1 MVKHVLRGLVVSLV
15 AVLLTLFTSLPVLA
29 ADLRGGDTITVAS
42 GEVVDDDLYIAGNT
56 IIIDGTV
63 NGDLWAFGSTITV
76 NGDVNGSIVA
86 IGQTVNVNGN
96 VGHAVRLVGQTINIS
111 GNVSGDLIVFGSE
124 ANIASKVKIGG
135 DMLFSAGNVRLN
147 GPVEKDVKGS
157 GSEVIVANVV
167 GGDVELKVKNLTL
180 TSSANV
186 QGNLTYTSE
195 NEADIQSGAKVE
207 GKTTHNMPE
216 VKKPAPFSGIV
227 GKLIGFLMALVTG
240 LIIILIIP
248 GRSASVADSIRN
260 KPWTSLG
267 WGAVILFATPIA
279 AIMVCITVIGIPV
292 GLIALALYAI
302 AIYISQVFVGLFIGR
317 WIIGRFRGTESKA
330 IMVGALALG
339 LVILTLLGLIP
350 YLGFWIGLAVALFG
364 LGAVLVSETT
374 LRSGARQVSQ
384 T

>member
-1 MVKHVLRGLVVSLV
+1 MVKHVLRGLVVTLV

-124 ANIASKVKIGG
+124 ANIASKAKIGG
-135 DMLFSAGNVRLN
+135 DVLFSAGNVRLN

-186 QGNLTYTSE
+186 QGNLTYTGE
-195 NEADIQSGAKVE
+195 NEADIQSGAKVG

-279 AIMVCITVIGIPV
+279 AIVVCITVIGIPV

-364 LGAVLVSETT
+364 LGAILVSETR
-374 LRSGARQVSQ
+374 LRNEVGQVS
-384 T
+384 

>member
-267 WGAVILFATPIA
+267 WGAVILFATPLA
-279 AIMVCITVIGIPV
+279 AIVVCITVIGIPV

-364 LGAVLVSETT
+364 LGAILVSETR
-374 LRSGARQVSQ
+374 LRNEVGQVS
-384 T
+384 

>member
-1 MVKHVLRGLVVSLV
+1 
-15 AVLLTLFTSLPVLA
+15 
-29 ADLRGGDTITVAS
+29 
-42 GEVVDDDLYIAGNT
+42 
-56 IIIDGTV
+56 
-63 NGDLWAFGSTITV
+63 
-76 NGDVNGSIVA
+76 
-86 IGQTVNVNGN
+86 
-96 VGHAVRLVGQTINIS
+96 
-111 GNVSGDLIVFGSE
+111 
-124 ANIASKVKIGG
+124 
-135 DMLFSAGNVRLN
+135 MLFSAGKVRLN
-147 GPVEKDVKGS
+147 GPVERDVKGS
-157 GSEVIVANVV
+157 GSEVIIANVV

-207 GKTTHNMPE
+207 GKTTRNMPE

-240 LIIILIIP
+240 LIITLIIP

-267 WGAVILFATPIA
+267 WGAIILFATPIA

-374 LRSGARQVSQ
+374 LRSGARQVS
-384 T
+384 

>member
-1 MVKHVLRGLVVSLV
+1 MAKHVFRGLVVTLV
-15 AVLLTLFTSLPVLA
+15 AVLLTFYTSAPVLA
-29 ADLRGGDTITVAS
+29 ADLRSGDTIAVAS
-42 GEVVDDDLYIAGNT
+42 GEVVDDDLYVAGET
-56 IIIDGTV
+56 IVIDGTV
-63 NGDLWAFGSTITV
+63 NGDLWALGSTITV
-76 NGDVNGSIVA
+76 NGEIKGSIVA
-86 IGQTVNVNGN
+86 IGQTINVNGN
-96 VGHAVRLVGQTINIS
+96 VGHAVRLAGQSINIS

-147 GPVEKDVKGS
+147 GPVDKDVKGS

-279 AIMVCITVIGIPV
+279 AIVVCITVIGIPV

-317 WIIGRFRGTESKA
+317 WIIGRFREVESRA

-339 LVILTLLGLIP
+339 LIIITLLGLIP

-364 LGAVLVSETT
+364 LGAMLVSETT
-374 LRSGARQVSQ
+374 LRNESRQLS
-384 T
+384 